1 LNIQTPY
8 IPAQGK
14 KQDLRPGKMITTT
27 FDFMLHDTYVLCEV
41 LFWIHGGG
49 FTGGVGSDPGSDG
62 QQLASREDV
71 VVVTFNYRLS
81 TYGFLAVP
89 GVLPGNYGMLILQTY
104 NLLVLTKFSGIGDQI
119 TALQWV
125 QKNIARFGGGKCL

>member
-1 LNIQTPY
+1 
-8 IPAQGK
+8 
-14 KQDLRPGKMITTT
+14 
-27 FDFMLHDTYVLCEV
+27 VL
-41 LFWIHGGG
+41 LWIHGGG

-89 GVLPGNYGMLILQTY
+89 GVLPGNYG
-104 NLLVLTKFSGIGDQI
+104 IGDQI

-125 QKNIARFGGGKCL
+125 QKNIARFGGGKCV

>member
-1 LNIQTPY
+1 
-8 IPAQGK
+8 
-14 KQDLRPGKMITTT
+14 
-27 FDFMLHDTYVLCEV
+27 MLLSSVL
-41 LFWIHGGG
+41 LWIHGGG

-89 GVLPGNYGMLILQTY
+89 GTDIKGNY
-104 NLLVLTKFSGIGDQI
+104 GIGDQI
-119 TALQWV
+119 TALNWV
-125 QKNIARFGGGKCL
+125 IKNIARFGGGKCI